1 MRRVFLPAWGTSLVW
16 AAAFVATNAFPKLG
30 EIEDYAVDLQDVSA
44 LKLTIK
50 PDIGG

>member
-1 MRRVFLPAWGTSLVW
+1 MRRVFLPAWGKSLVW
-16 AAAFVATNAFPKLG
+16 AAAFVATMLSQNLG
-30 EIEDYAVDLQDVSA
+30 EIEGYAVDLQDVSA